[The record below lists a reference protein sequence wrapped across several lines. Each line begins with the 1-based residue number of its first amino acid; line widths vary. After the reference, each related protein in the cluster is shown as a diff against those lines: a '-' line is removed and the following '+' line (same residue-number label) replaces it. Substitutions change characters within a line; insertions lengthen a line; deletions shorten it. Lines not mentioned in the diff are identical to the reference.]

1 MMVRLCA
8 RCEER
13 RPVNQFADVDGVWV
27 CDVCRRR
34 ETNHAAG
41 NGLTPPS
48 ETPAETP
55 PDTAP
60 DRTLDERYDIGEHL
74 F

>member
-27 CDVCRRR
+27 CDFCRRR

-41 NGLTPPS
+41 SQLAPPS
-48 ETPAETP
+48 EAPSETP
-55 PDTAP
+55 PDTA
-60 DRTLDERYDIGEHL
+60 LDDTHDESYDIGEHL